1 VSLQAPA
8 SPPAAADAADESR
21 AGSRTGWVLVV
32 CCVAQFMVILDLSI
46 VNVALPSIQSS
57 LSFNAVDLQW
67 IVNAYAIT
75 FAGFLMLGGRAADHF
90 GQRRTFVAALA
101 LFAAASLAGGLAPD
115 RHTLIV
121 ARGVQGLGGA
131 LMAACSLAIITSS
144 FPAGPARH
152 RAIGLWGAMNGV
164 GGAAGVLLGGVITEV
179 FSWRWILLINPPIA
193 AAAAIV
199 ALMVVANRRRDDN
212 VGFDLPGAFTLTAG
226 QMVLVYGIV
235 TAGLNGWGSIGAVIP
250 IAIGVAMLVLFVV
263 IEARFAAH
271 PLVPF
276 RELSVPLQVTNGVVI
291 LFSAA
296 LFPMWYVSSLYLQQ
310 VLGLNPLDA
319 GLTFLPMA
327 LTIMVVA
334 RSAGALVSRFGVRFV
349 LGGGL
354 VLMTAG
360 MLLFSRIASS
370 GSATVYVI
378 VPGLLTSCG
387 IGLAVVASTIGA
399 VQGAKQ
405 GQAGLASGLVNTS
418 RQVGGGLGIALLITL
433 ATQHTTHLIGHNSS
447 VIGALTSG
455 FRLAYLIGAGLVAA
469 AAVVTFTALRTPSD
483 ERGSVRGRTIL
494 GAAVAG
500 LVVVFVTVAFT
511 VSGKGSPIGA
521 YTTKGAETFVSAP
534 SLHPPK
540 ILPNGPLDSG
550 RLAPGYLLTA
560 NFYHVVR
567 PPMVGQSGPL
577 ILDNE
582 LHPVWFKPVPEDV
595 IASNLSVQTY
605 QGKPALA
612 WWQGVVTNAGTT
624 ESGEYVVVDQHY
636 RTVARLKGK
645 NGWILTLHSFL
656 IDGDHAW
663 VTANRN
669 MARDLSAYGGIYNGT
684 LVDSAVQEYDLK
696 TGKLLW
702 TWDAL
707 DHVSLG
713 DSHSIPPTNGFPWD
727 AFHVNWLNPA
737 GDGKIL
743 VSLRDTWA
751 AYLIDIPTGRI
762 EWTLGGKHSDFTFG
776 PGAEFQW
783 QHDVTLRPGSLVTL
797 FDDHC
802 CLARG
807 ADTWVNAT
815 APSRGLVLRLDTRAR
830 RATKVADYGADRGI
844 AAAYMGDTQPLSNGN
859 VLVGW
864 GSQPYFSEYD
874 KSGKVLMDAV
884 LPQPDI
890 FYRVNRAQ
898 WVGKPLD
905 RPSAAVRTD
914 HGATVVYA
922 SWNGA
927 TEVRSW
933 KVLAGSPGHQ
943 RAVATVPK
951 SAFETVI
958 PVSGAS
964 GRIVVQALDAKGRV
978 LGTTPASTAA

>member
-1 VSLQAPA
+1 MASTVSTEAP
-8 SPPAAADAADESR
+8 ER
-21 AGSRTGWVLVV
+21 AGILPGSRSAWLLAV

-57 LSFNAVDLQW
+57 LDFSAVDLQW

-90 GQRRTFVAALA
+90 GQRRTFVAALV

-115 RHTLIV
+115 KHTLIV

-131 LMAACSLAIITSS
+131 LMAASSLAIITSS

-164 GGAAGVLLGGVITEV
+164 GGAAGVLLGGVLTDL

-193 AAAAIV
+193 V
-199 ALMVVANRRRDDN
+199 ASALVAYAVVTNRRRTR
-212 VGFDLPGAFTLTAG
+212 GTSSFDLPGALTLTIG

-235 TAGLNGWGSIGAVIP
+235 TAGLEGWGSTGAVVP
-250 IAIGVAMLVLFVV
+250 IAVGVVLLVLFMF
-263 IEARFAAH
+263 IEARLASA
-271 PLVPF
+271 PLIPF
-276 RELSVPLQVTNGVVI
+276 RELTKPLQITNGVVV

-310 VLGLNPLDA
+310 VLGLSPLDA
-319 GLTFLPMA
+319 GLAFLPMA
-327 LTIMVVA
+327 LTIMVGA
-334 RSAGALVSRFGVRFV
+334 RRAGALVSRFGVPFV

-360 MLLFSRIASS
+360 MLLFGRIASS

-378 VPGLLTSCG
+378 LPGLLTATG
-387 IGLAVVASTIGA
+387 IGFAVVASTIGA
-399 VQGAKQ
+399 VQGAKE

-418 RQVGGGLGIALLITL
+418 RQIGGGLGIALLITL
-433 ATQHTTHLIGHNSS
+433 ATQHTTHLIGHGSS

-469 AAVVTFTALRTPSD
+469 AAVTTFLFLRTPAQASASTRQ
-483 ERGSVRGRTIL
+483 RGLIAVGVAVLIAVF
-494 GAAVAG
+494 AA
-500 LVVVFVTVAFT
+500 LAFT
-511 VSGKGSPIGA
+511 VPGKGAPIGA
-521 YTTKGAETFVSAP
+521 YTSHGADSYVSAP
-534 SLHPPK
+534 LLHPPT
-540 ILPNGPLDSG
+540 IVTSAPPATD
-550 RLAPGYLLTA
+550 RLASGYFLTA

-567 PPMVGQSGPL
+567 PPIVGQSGPL
-577 ILDNE
+577 VLDNN
-582 LHPVWFKPVPEDV
+582 LQPVWFKPVSEDV
-595 IASNLSVQTY
+595 VASNLSAQTY
-605 QGKPALA
+605 HGRPVLA

-624 ESGEYVVVDQHY
+624 ESGEYVIVDRHY
-636 RTVARLKGK
+636 RKVATLRGRG
-645 NGWILTLHSFL
+645 GWILTLHSL
-656 IDGDHAW
+656 VIDGDHAW

-669 MARDLSAYGGIYNGT
+669 MPRDLSAYGGTYNGT
-684 LVDSAVQEYDLK
+684 LIDSAVQEYDLG
-696 TGKLLW
+696 TGKLLR

-707 DHVSLG
+707 DHVPLG

-727 AFHVNWLNPA
+727 AFHVNWISHAP
-737 GDGKIL
+737 GGKLL

-751 AYLIDIPTGRI
+751 AYLVDPDAGRI

-783 QHDVTLRPGSLVTL
+783 QHDVTLRPGSIVTM

-802 CLARG
+802 CQARG
-807 ADTWVNAT
+807 ADTWVDAT
-815 APSRGLVLRLDTRAR
+815 APSRGLVLKL
-830 RATKVADYGADRGI
+830 DRGARTATLVRQYGQDRRI
-844 AAAYMGDTQPLSNGN
+844 AAAYMGNTQPLANGN

-874 KSGKVLMDAV
+874 RSGQMLLDAV
-884 LPQPDI
+884 LPRPDI
-890 FYRVNRAQ
+890 AYRVNRAT
-898 WVGKPLD
+898 WVGEPLD
-905 RPSAAVRTD
+905 PPAAAARREGGRMT
-914 HGATVVYA
+914 VYA

-927 TEVRSW
+927 TSVSSW
-933 KVLAGSPGHQ
+933 RVLAGADGSSLAEAATSPKTG
-943 RAVATVPK
+943 
-951 SAFETVI
+951 FETVI
-958 PVSGAS
+958 PVPGAY
-964 GRIVVQALDAKGRV
+964 RTFQVQALDEHGRV
-978 LGTTPASTAA
+978 LGRSKRFSAGA